1 MPMPMV
7 RGSRWVPPMS
17 GTIPSWTSGMEKIV
31 PSAASRMSQQS
42 ASSMP
47 APMQTRWM
55 AAITGTRTRS
65 SRVKHS
71 WRCVRCSRIL
81 SIAVAGEPSSR
92 RPSVEPALT
101 SRPAQK
107 APPAPSRTTARTPGA
122 ASTATAA
129 SRMPSHTSTS
139 TALSRSGLL
148 SVMVATGALISTS
161 TLLVMSLLL
170 YAPPSFHSALAS
182 PLDASAS
189 ARTATLSPS
198 GGEGSRYPSPLRGR
212 GVPPSLFPSRGEGSR
227 NPSPLRGEGRV
238 RCEARTLPVEGLHQ
252 RRQARVA
259 HVGLIGL
266 IERDAVE
273 QARVALHHL
282 VVELVVGRGDRVGV
296 EHLVGDEIGHAL
308 PVALHALPVELS
320 GEAAPAVHVEH
331 GLIRAGGGV
340 EGDLLLHHLRLRA
353 PLLLRVAHDDE
364 AGGGVGEVLAG
375 PAGLLEPC
383 LHRGMDDLAE
393 ILGAIERMHVHAVA
407 ELARDAAHV
416 GIDRGDHDGDLRML
430 DGSRVEERRHDVEG
444 VELPLEVQFGA
455 VLPAVPDGPDG
466 PHRLRHLG
474 PRRLELYGEATL
486 VVRLDLAAE
495 PQDEAAPRGLLEIPR
510 DHGRDHGAPREDG
523 GDVGAELDARG
534 HRGSHG
540 QGEEGIVLRL
550 RRPEGV
556 VAHGLDLARV
566 VRERL
571 EVMGEHADVE
581 LHDEP
586 PGRGVG

>member
-1 MPMPMV
+1 
-7 RGSRWVPPMS
+7 
-17 GTIPSWTSGMEKIV
+17 
-31 PSAASRMSQQS
+31 
-42 ASSMP
+42 
-47 APMQTRWM
+47 
-55 AAITGTRTRS
+55 
-65 SRVKHS
+65 
-71 WRCVRCSRIL
+71 
-81 SIAVAGEPSSR
+81 
-92 RPSVEPALT
+92 
-101 SRPAQK
+101 
-107 APPAPSRTTARTPGA
+107 
-122 ASTATAA
+122 
-129 SRMPSHTSTS
+129 MPSHTSTS

-161 TLLVMSLLL
+161 TLLVMSPLM
-170 YAPPSFHSALAS
+170 YAPSPSFHSALAS

-189 ARTATLSPS
+189 ARTVSALA
-198 GGEGSRYPSPLRGR
+198 SPLEASVSARTAALAPAG
-212 GVPPSLFPSRGEGSR
+212 GEGSR

-238 RCEARTLPVEGLHQ
+238 RGEARTLPVEGLHQ
-252 RRQARVA
+252 RREARVA

-296 EHLVGDEIGHAL
+296 EHLVGDEIGHGL

-331 GLIRAGGGV
+331 GLIRARGGV

-353 PLLLRVAHDDE
+353 SLLLRVAHDDE

-375 PAGLLEPC
+375 PAGLLEPR

-393 ILGAIERMHVHAVA
+393 ILGAVEGMHVHAVA

-416 GIDRGDHDGDLRML
+416 GIDRGDHDGDLRMP
-430 DGSRVEERRHDVEG
+430 DWSRVEEWRHDVEG
-444 VELPLEVQFGA
+444 VELPLEVQLGA

-474 PRRLELYGEATL
+474 PRRLELHGEATL

-540 QGEEGIVLRL
+540 
-550 RRPEGV
+550 
-556 VAHGLDLARV
+556 
-566 VRERL
+566 
-571 EVMGEHADVE
+571 
-581 LHDEP
+581 
-586 PGRGVG
+586 